1 MLSERQQRVISA
13 LVDRAPRLVAV
24 YRTAV
29 RELNREA
36 EDGFASSRVSVICH
50 CMRELMMGLL
60 EDLTDNP
67 IERVK
72 PTSGSQLERLPNL
85 LAKHPDLDLGLEQDI
100 VPVPR
105 AVAQALRSLISTVAK
120 EQGRNL
126 SNATDLVT
134 KGGDKQHPAVKQWRE
149 TYRFFVRWAHIDS
162 HKGDREL
169 PTDDEL
175 LARVN
180 VVEDVIEV
188 RTADFFPNWTVVQDL
203 LATINEPL
211 EEDV

>member
-1 MLSERQQRVISA
+1 
-13 LVDRAPRLVAV
+13 
-24 YRTAV
+24 
-29 RELNREA
+29 
-36 EDGFASSRVSVICH
+36 
-50 CMRELMMGLL
+50 MMGLL
-60 EDLTDNP
+60 EDLTDDP

-72 PTSGSQLERLPNL
+72 PTSGSQLENLPKL

-100 VPVPR
+100 VPVPK
-105 AVAQALRSLISTVAK
+105 AVAQAFRSLISTAAK

-134 KGGDKQHPAVKQWRE
+134 AGGDRQHPAVKQWKE

-162 HKGDREL
+162 HKGDRQL
-169 PTDDEL
+169 PTDVEL
-175 LARVN
+175 FGHVK

-188 RTADFFPNWTVVQDL
+188 RTAAFFANLTAVEEL